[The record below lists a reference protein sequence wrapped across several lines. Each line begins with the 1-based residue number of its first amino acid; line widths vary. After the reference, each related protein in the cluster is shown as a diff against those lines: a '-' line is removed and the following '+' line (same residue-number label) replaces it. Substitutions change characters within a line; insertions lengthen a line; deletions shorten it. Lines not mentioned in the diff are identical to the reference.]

1 MAWYLNL
8 IVLVSYSHTVIILD
22 WHRKCKTDVCIFT
35 SAFSSAMG
43 RLGQTWGWGTIVCT
57 VKTVTLTMKVN
68 SEPEIFVGEKGREG
82 LKSSLLISLIS
93 TIFLLAFYHHTVSF
107 LNGDFSFLFF
117 KDHFLSV
124 FHSFIWCIFRFE
136 IQQSLELRANQFN
149 THKIH
154 WQEGFKLVV
163 RNKAVSNSTNSS
175 GKIVFKII

>member
-1 MAWYLNL
+1 
-8 IVLVSYSHTVIILD
+8 
-22 WHRKCKTDVCIFT
+22 
-35 SAFSSAMG
+35 MG

-68 SEPEIFVGEKGREG
+68 TESEIFVGEKGREG
-82 LKSSLLISLIS
+82 REALRSSLLISLIS
-93 TIFLLAFYHHTVSF
+93 TNFLLAFYHHTFSF
-107 LNGDFSFLFF
+107 LNGDFSFLS
-117 KDHFLSV
+117 KDYFLSV

>member
-1 MAWYLNL
+1 MF
-8 IVLVSYSHTVIILD
+8 
-22 WHRKCKTDVCIFT
+22 IFI

-68 SEPEIFVGEKGREG
+68 SESQIFVGQMGDWEG

-93 TIFLLAFYHHTVSF
+93 TNFLLACFSHHTFSF
-107 LNGDFSFLFF
+107 LNGDFYLLF

-163 RNKAVSNSTNSS
+163 RNKAVSISTNSS
-175 GKIVFKII
+175 WK

>member
-1 MAWYLNL
+1 
-8 IVLVSYSHTVIILD
+8 
-22 WHRKCKTDVCIFT
+22 
-35 SAFSSAMG
+35 MG

-68 SEPEIFVGEKGREG
+68 TESEIFVGEKGREG
-82 LKSSLLISLIS
+82 REGLRSSLLISLIS
-93 TIFLLAFYHHTVSF
+93 TNFLLAFYHHTFSF
-107 LNGDFSFLFF
+107 LNGDFSFLF
-117 KDHFLSV
+117 KDHFLPV